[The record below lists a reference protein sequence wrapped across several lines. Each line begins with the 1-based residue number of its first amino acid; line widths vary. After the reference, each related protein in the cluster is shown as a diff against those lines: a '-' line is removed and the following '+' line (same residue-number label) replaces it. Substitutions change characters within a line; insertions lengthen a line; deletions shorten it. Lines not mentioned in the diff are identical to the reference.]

1 MSVSIQCCKGKKV
14 IKEIRIGYNGFRLL
28 RIKIA
33 ELFGDPLSMLYKE
46 ILDSKRLSFS
56 LAQQAMMWENF
67 HTTVDNLIK
76 KKKVSAKIVRFLM
89 ESDTGGRIT
98 PNTCK
103 LLLRAIGDY
112 ENDFIYAYT
121 QKTPVRFSDFKAI
134 LQECV
139 KHNCDMV
146 WY

>member
-33 ELFGDPLSMLYKE
+33 ELLGDPLSMLYKE
-46 ILDSKRLSFS
+46 ILDPKRLSFS

-76 KKKVSAKIVRFLM
+76 KESVR
-89 ESDTGGRIT
+89 
-98 PNTCK
+98 K
-103 LLLRAIGDY
+103 
-112 ENDFIYAYT
+112 
-121 QKTPVRFSDFKAI
+121 
-134 LQECV
+134 
-139 KHNCDMV
+139 NCSLS
-146 WY
+146 YGK